1 MEQYRA
7 NQFLAVGLMPVYKF
21 TKQLHAKLEAYAY
34 FPVQEILMDENNKAY
49 LGNYFESM
57 RSMVFGSLSFVSVV
71 GPVSLYLGYIAD
83 TENPWIAQLSFGYLL
98 FNKKSS
104 DE

>member
-1 MEQYRA
+1 MIRI
-7 NQFLAVGLMPVYKF
+7 NDIIDKI
-21 TKQLHAKLEAYAY
+21 TAY
-34 FPVQEILMDENNKAY
+34 FPVQEILMDEHNQAY
-49 LGNYFESM
+49 FGNYFKSM
-57 RSMVFGSLSFVSVV
+57 RTMFFASMSYVSVV

-83 TENPWIAQLSFGYLL
+83 EENPWIAQLSFGYLL